1 MNNKLY
7 VGNLSSNTT
16 ENQLKDT
23 FAVHGTVTETNVVT
37 DRTTGQSRGFGF
49 VTMSS
54 PDEANHAIEALNGK
68 SIDGQA
74 ITVSVARPREG
85 KPSTGGSKG
94 KGVGRWNN

>member
-54 PDEANHAIEALNGK
+54 PEEANHAIEALNGT
-68 SIDGQA
+68 SIDGSF
-74 ITVSVARPREG
+74 ITVNVARPPAG
-85 KPSTGGSKG
+85 KPSNGGSRAKA
-94 KGVGRWNN
+94 V

>member
-16 ENQLKDT
+16 ENALQDT
-23 FAVHGTVTETNVVT
+23 FAPHGTVAETKLIT
-37 DRTTGQSRGFGF
+37 DQTTGQSRGFGF
-49 VTMSS
+49 VTMST
-54 PDEANHAIEALNGK
+54 PEEANHAIEALNGK

-85 KPSTGGSKG
+85 KPSGGGSRGNKA
-94 KGVGRWNN
+94 GRWN